1 MKQLLVPRNT
11 SIRLT
16 CLLKYEDRP
25 AVPSDVEKIEVI
37 GYATDEPGTLTFN
50 RTSAAGPNQLTIADV
65 ITATVQNHDDG
76 TTYNFDLTTFASALP
91 DANTTYSFVARVF
104 YDADII
110 ASQEW
115 TVRTS
120 AAQ

>member
-1 MKQLLVPRNT
+1 MRPLLVPRNT

-25 AVPSDVEKIEVI
+25 AVPSDVTKIEVI
-37 GYATDEPGTLTFN
+37 GYATDDPTTLTFT
-50 RTSAAGPNQLTIADV
+50 RTSEAGPNQLIISD
-65 ITATVQNHDDG
+65 IISATVQTHDDG
-76 TTYNFDLTTFASALP
+76 TTYNFDLTTNASALP
-91 DANTTYSFVARVF
+91 DANATYTFVARV
-104 YDADII
+104 YYAADII

-115 TVRTS
+115 EIRTS